1 MKKFLRQVER
11 NCVSGAVV
19 LLPLL
24 VFGVVLQKV
33 WGFFQKYGE
42 KFAKLLHLDE
52 VFGTIATDILGGVIL
67 LVLLYFS
74 GYMMRLTYLKKFT
87 EWIDDKLMIFLPGYE
102 KNKKEAEEKLS
113 TKVKKPSTDVPVL
126 LKNGDYWQPA
136 RLIEEDSSGS
146 AVVFV
151 PTAPFKDQGQIFV
164 VDSIHIKKMNETTL
178 GNLNA
183 SVKSLGKGILDFK

>member
-11 NCVSGAVV
+11 NCVSGAIV

-33 WGFFQKYGE
+33 WSFFQKYGE

-52 VFGTIATDILGGVIL
+52 VFGSIATDILGGLIL
-67 LVLLYFS
+67 LILLYFS
-74 GYMMRLTYLKKFT
+74 GYLMRLTYLKKFT
-87 EWIDDKLMIFLPGYE
+87 AWIDDKLMIFLPGYE
-102 KNKKEAEEKLS
+102 KNKKIAEEKLNK
-113 TKVKKPSTDVPVL
+113 KVKKPSTDLPIL
-126 LKNGDYWQPA
+126 LKNGEYWQPA
-136 RLIEEDSSGS
+136 HLIEEDSSGN

-164 VDSIHIKKMNETTL
+164 VNLASIKKMNETTL
-178 GNLNA
+178 GNLDA
-183 SVKSLGKGILDFK
+183 SVKSFGKGILSFK